1 MNALTLTP
9 VDGEP
14 RVDSRVIAKQLG
26 VKNVNTRELVE
37 QYLADF
43 EGFGQLPFQT
53 EVGYRTQGGGNPE
66 KYALLNEDQ
75 AYLLLTYSKNTPQA
89 RALKI
94 RLVRAFGDY
103 RRGAVSP
110 AIEHPLPDI
119 PLRLIGGEPRVFDL
133 ILADSLGFPYPA
145 RIRPLIRRNLT
156 KLQRFG
162 IIATVAKIH
171 GAAVRPASEFYLNQK
186 QAVWVCDKVDPS
198 TVSDVQVEV
207 TQAFDAYLLEPKPY
221 LLPQPG
227 REATP

>member
-14 RVDSRVIAKQLG
+14 RVDSRLIAGQLGIEHESACKILKQYQTDFEQLG
-26 VKNVNTRELVE
+26 VFR
-37 QYLADF
+37 F
-43 EGFGQLPFQT
+43 EIGKPPKGSFG
-53 EVGYRTQGGGNPE
+53 GRPE

-75 AYLLLTYSKNTPQA
+75 AYLLLTYSQNTPQA

-103 RRGAVSP
+103 RRGTVPP

-119 PLRLIGGEPRVFDL
+119 PLRLIGGEPRVSDL
-133 ILADSLGFPYPA
+133 ALADYLGFPYPA
-145 RIRPLIRRNLT
+145 RIRPLIRRNQA

-162 IIATVAKIH
+162 IVATV
-171 GAAVRPASEFYLNQK
+171 RPTVGRMAEFYLNQK
-186 QAVWVCDKVDPS
+186 QAVWVCDKIDPS

-221 LLPQPG
+221 LLPQPNQ
-227 REATP
+227 EAQL